1 MVKELENLP
10 MVLGNHC
17 KITFKEVMIKKCK
30 ANQGLS
36 KIKWKSKSVKTLSNL
51 ILLTLVL
58 RKSKIVFYS
67 RRKLDK
73 ALIEDL
79 LSL

>member
-17 KITFKEVMIKKCK
+17 KITSKEVMIKKCK

-51 ILLTLVL
+51 ILLTLV
-58 RKSKIVFYS
+58 
-67 RRKLDK
+67 
-73 ALIEDL
+73 
-79 LSL
+79 